1 MQEGVYKIIFSS
13 SASVYD
19 AKQTPPWKEQDKIG
33 NTNNPYSNSK
43 FIIEKILEDVA
54 KFDNKW
60 SIRIARYFNPISNH
74 FSGLIRENPRGIPN
88 NLFPLIINV
97 AQKKI
102 SNLNIFGKNYQTK
115 DGTCIRDYIHVMDLA
130 EGHIAMIKKN
140 RLKKGLKVYNFGT
153 GKGKSV
159 LEVIR
164 AFERQTGI
172 SIPFKFIKRR
182 EGDIVSSFCNPKKAL
197 KELNWKSKFSLNQAI
212 MDIKKI
218 I

>member
-1 MQEGVYKIIFSS
+1 MLRK
-13 SASVYD
+13 
-19 AKQTPPWKEQDKIG
+19 
-33 NTNNPYSNSK
+33 
-43 FIIEKILEDVA
+43 
-54 KFDNKW
+54 
-60 SIRIARYFNPISNH
+60 
-74 FSGLIRENPRGIPN
+74 
-88 NLFPLIINV
+88 
-97 AQKKI
+97 KKI
-102 SNLNIFGKNYQTK
+102 SNLNIFGKNYKTK

-182 EGDIVSSFCNPKKAL
+182 EEDIASSLCNPKKAL